1 MNKKSKFLFCIC
13 TRNRPR
19 NLIKTVNSIIK
30 LYFISNISIKI
41 LVVEN
46 EKKRNL
52 KNKIFQNHNIKIVNE
67 KKIGISNA
75 RNRCLKEAKNIF
87 FDYLVFIDDDCT
99 LDKNWIKEN
108 LVFLSKN
115 QFDII
120 TGPQISKNNYYLN
133 IIERKNKHNSQ
144 LRWASTN
151 NVLIKKK
158 VLNQEKIQF
167 NTNLQHYGGED
178 QLFFWKLSN
187 KGYKI
192 GWNSYSKVYE
202 KSSKDRLNFY
212 WFIKRSFG
220 YGCSASH
227 IYKEIFRNY
236 SYLFLIIKI
245 FYDLTLS
252 IFYLILLPIS
262 PKKFFFKKIHHLAR
276 ALGCAFST
284 FLKYNLKRY

>member
-1 MNKKSKFLFCIC
+1 M
-13 TRNRPR
+13 
-19 NLIKTVNSIIK
+19 IK
-30 LYFISNISIKI
+30 
-41 LVVEN
+41 
-46 EKKRNL
+46 
-52 KNKIFQNHNIKIVNE
+52 NIKYFMHSAKLLYGFVLFLCIPIVDNTA
-67 KKIGISNA
+67 IANDIFSVDNININIISQDINLA
-75 RNRCLKEAKNIF
+75 RKEATQKAI
-87 FDYLVFIDDDCT
+87 
-99 LDKNWIKEN
+99 
-108 LVFLSKN
+108 
-115 QFDII
+115 
-120 TGPQISKNNYYLN
+120 
-133 IIERKNKHNSQ
+133 
-144 LRWASTN
+144 
-151 NVLIKKK
+151 LIG
-158 VLNQEKIQF
+158 LEK
-167 NTNLQHYGGED
+167 
-178 QLFFWKLSN
+178 LFFWKLSN